1 MKVFGDVE
9 CKVLM
14 IMPSDIIELKPLT
27 IDAIFSGG
35 VTRNHGLAGPLG
47 LYGGRLALDRGPC
60 WRADR
65 TCG

>member
-35 VTRNHGLAGPLG
+35 VTGNQGLAGPLRT
-47 LYGGRLALDRGPC
+47 LRGS
-60 WRADR
+60 ASV
-65 TCG
+65 G